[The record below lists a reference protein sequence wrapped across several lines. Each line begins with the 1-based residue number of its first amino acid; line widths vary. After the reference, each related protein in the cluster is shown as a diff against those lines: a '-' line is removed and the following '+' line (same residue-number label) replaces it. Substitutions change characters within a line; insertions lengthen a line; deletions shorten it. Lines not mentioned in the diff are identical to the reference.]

1 VSELPATGTLHAA
14 GSYAG
19 RTCIIINPNAGQEET
34 SRLRRKLGGA
44 FAARDAAFDLITT
57 QYAGHATEIAREAAQ
72 LGYRCVCIVGGD
84 GTLAEAATGLA
95 GSECPLAV
103 IPRGTAN
110 QVARNLGIPI
120 AFEAAVEVAIN
131 GYITPIDLGRIG
143 DRAFALIAGAGFD
156 AAIMTSATRELKER
170 WGFAAYFYAA
180 LKEALSANP
189 VRFNI
194 VADDRELEISAVTV
208 MIANVGS
215 LFTAYLPLRLPLA
228 PDPVSSW
235 NDGVFDVMI
244 IAPRAFPDWASV
256 LWSAARQQF
265 DGNDN
270 LIHLRAKR
278 VSISA
283 DPPVPAQIDGD
294 PAGFTPLT
302 AEVIQHGARILL
314 PG

>member
-1 VSELPATGTLHAA
+1 
-14 GSYAG
+14 
-19 RTCIIINPNAGQEET
+19 
-34 SRLRRKLGGA
+34 
-44 FAARDAAFDLITT
+44 
-57 QYAGHATEIAREAAQ
+57 
-72 LGYRCVCIVGGD
+72 
-84 GTLAEAATGLA
+84 
-95 GSECPLAV
+95 
-103 IPRGTAN
+103 
-110 QVARNLGIPI
+110 
-120 AFEAAVEVAIN
+120 
-131 GYITPIDLGRIG
+131 
-143 DRAFALIAGAGFD
+143 
-156 AAIMTSATRELKER
+156 LKER

-180 LKEALSANP
+180 LKEALAANP
-189 VRFNI
+189 VRFHI

-270 LIHLRAKR
+270 LIHLRARR